1 MDSDN
6 KQSKASLDP
15 LDEAMVLKI
24 DSNKVELNGVLL
36 KCVNSYK
43 LESFAPG
50 FAKLTVRMLVA
61 F

>member
-1 MDSDN
+1 MDSES
-6 KQSKASLDP
+6 KQSIVCLDP

-24 DSNKVELNGVLL
+24 DSNKVELNDIML

-50 FAKLTVRMLVA
+50 LAKLTVSMLVA